1 MSVSGKQQPMQA
13 TGEPDTNEALYTL
26 NGMWC
31 TSCALA
37 VEGVLTHRQ
46 GIERISVHYPSA
58 TLWVKGGAEAISLEA
73 LAPKVKRLGYRL
85 TELEAHADA
94 HTRLEQE
101 SRYLSLRLLVGS
113 VFGMW
118 TMLASLLIY
127 AGALPN
133 PTIEWVVAWV
143 SGAFSIPVVTF
154 AGWPF
159 YRAGL
164 RTLRAKR
171 PGMDVLVT
179 LGVWSAVGVSVGLLW
194 RGSAEVYFDT
204 AVMLIVLLLGGRL
217 VETLCRHRGLK
228 ALDVLPQPSDDA
240 MIWEDT
246 QWRVKSLADVLPG
259 ARAMLSPGEL
269 ISLDGVLE
277 EAAWID
283 TASLTGESTPRHFP
297 KGEPVY
303 AGCRLLGSAD
313 VVIRVTHILG
323 QRRLDRLRDQMR
335 HYQTQKG
342 ELQKLADR
350 FAAWLSPVALI
361 LGVATLPV
369 GLLMGLGLEDAI
381 VRALSVLVVACPC
394 AVGLAVPLASLA
406 GSGRLLNQ
414 GIALRDP
421 AALETLARVKA
432 IALDKTGTLTQG
444 EPLLVNWA
452 SREGVT
458 EKALK
463 ARLYQAAANSQH
475 PLAQALKRWAHSD
488 PSPVLSEASVIKD
501 VPGQGV
507 HLRLPEYGDI
517 WLGSQHFLNSQGI
530 VPPPNRTDTALR
542 AASEVMLADAQ
553 GWLGSF
559 YLEDTPYEDAAPSI
573 QFLQADYWV
582 VMLSGDRPSA
592 VEAVAERL
600 GLAPDA
606 CFAER
611 SPEAKARLVQGLPSP
626 VMFIGDGVNDTLSLA
641 AADIG
646 VAPFNASDAAR
657 EGAAAHLLKPGI
669 SSLVEGLATARATR
683 RVMLQNMT
691 LSAVYN
697 TLALGLVIIM
707 AIPPLVAVLA
717 MVASSLSVTLNAARL
732 AWSD

>member
-1 MSVSGKQQPMQA
+1 MKA
-13 TGEPDTNEALYTL
+13 TGELDTNEALYTL

-37 VEGVLTHRQ
+37 VEGVLAHRQ

-58 TLWVKGGAEAISLEA
+58 TLWVRGSAETISLEV

-118 TMLASLLIY
+118 TMLASILIY

-143 SGAFSIPVVTF
+143 SGAFSIPVITF

-194 RGSAEVYFDT
+194 SGSAEVYFDT

-228 ALDVLPQPSDDA
+228 ALDVLPQPSDEA
-240 MIWEDT
+240 MVWEDA
-246 QWRVKSLADVLPG
+246 QWRIKSLADVQLG

-277 EAAWID
+277 EAAWVD

-313 VVIRVTHILG
+313 VVIRVTHALG

-369 GLLMGLGLEDAI
+369 GLLLGLGLEDAI

-406 GSGRLLNQ
+406 GSGQLLNQ

-432 IALDKTGTLTQG
+432 IALDKTGTLTRG
-444 EPLLVNWA
+444 EPLLVSWA

-458 EKALK
+458 EQALK
-463 ARLYQAAANSQH
+463 ATLYQVAANSQH
-475 PLAQALKRWAHSD
+475 PLAQALKRWARSD
-488 PSPVLSEASVIKD
+488 QSPVVPEASAPLCVVQD

-507 HLRLPEYGDI
+507 HLRLLEHGDI
-517 WLGSQHFLNSQGI
+517 WLGSQRFLNSQGI
-530 VPPPNRTDTALR
+530 EPPANRTDTSLQ
-542 AASEVMLADAQ
+542 AASEVILADAQ

-559 YLEDTPYEDAAPSI
+559 YLEDAPYEDAVPSI
-573 QFLQADYWV
+573 QLLLADYWV

-626 VMFIGDGVNDTLSLA
+626 AMFVGDGVNDTLSLA

-669 SSLVEGLATARATR
+669 GSLVEGLATARATR
-683 RVMLQNMT
+683 CVMLQNLT

-732 AWSD
+732 AWRD

>member
-1 MSVSGKQQPMQA
+1 
-13 TGEPDTNEALYTL
+13 
-26 NGMWC
+26 MWC

-37 VEGVLTHRQ
+37 VEGVLAHRQ

-58 TLWVKGGAEAISLEA
+58 TLWVRGSAKSISLEA

-94 HTRLEQE
+94 HARLEQE

-118 TMLASLLIY
+118 TMLASILIY

-143 SGAFSIPVVTF
+143 SGAFSIPVITF

-171 PGMDVLVT
+171 PGMDVLVA

-228 ALDVLPQPSDDA
+228 ALDVLPQPSDEA
-240 MIWEDT
+240 MVWEDT
-246 QWRVKSLADVLPG
+246 QWRFKSLTDVQPG

-277 EAAWID
+277 EAAWVD

-313 VVIRVTHILG
+313 VVIRVTHALG

-369 GLLMGLGLEDAI
+369 GLVMGLGIEDAI

-406 GSGRLLNQ
+406 GSGQLLNQ

-452 SREGVT
+452 SREGIT
-458 EKALK
+458 EQALK
-463 ARLYQAAANSQH
+463 ATLYQVAANSQH
-475 PLAQALKRWAHSD
+475 PLSKTLKRWARSD
-488 PSPVLSEASVIKD
+488 QSPAMPEVSAPLCVVQD

-507 HLRLPEYGDI
+507 HLRLSEYGDI
-517 WLGSQHFLNSQGI
+517 WLGSQRFLNSQGI
-530 VPPPNRTDTALR
+530 EPPANRTDTSFQ

-573 QFLQADYWV
+573 QLLQADYWV

-592 VEAVAERL
+592 VEAAAERI

-626 VMFIGDGVNDTLSLA
+626 TMFVGDGVNDTLSLA

-646 VAPFNASDAAR
+646 VAPFNASDAAQ

-669 SSLVEGLATARATR
+669 ASLVEGLAIARATR
-683 RVMLQNMT
+683 RVMLQNLT

-732 AWSD
+732 AWRD